1 MMFFICAMERG
12 PLVIDYMN
20 FAVFIYLINL
30 TLDFLSSPLTTR
42 RDVTVFTGSS
52 NISKWTDSV

>member
-1 MMFFICAMERG
+1 MMFFICPMERG

-20 FAVFIYLINL
+20 FEVFIYLINL

-42 RDVTVFTGSS
+42 RDATVFTGSS